1 MAKGLV
7 YILTNP
13 CLDGWVKIGMT
24 ERDDINQRL
33 RELNAPTSIP
43 FSYRCYATYA
53 VDDPRSAERCIHSI
67 IDNINS
73 SPRARETLENGRV
86 REREFFKMTAE
97 QAYGVFKA
105 IATLKGDLENLIN
118 YEMTQEEAREQEMA
132 DRRTKRSNSSFKL
145 LNIGIGE
152 EIAFI
157 YDDTIKAV
165 VSNDINQ
172 VEFKGEKYSVSAL
185 ASKILI
191 EKYHWNE
198 NTYVNGWRYF
208 TKDNVALSD
217 LRDKIESSNADD

>member
-1 MAKGLV
+1 
-7 YILTNP
+7 
-13 CLDGWVKIGMT
+13 
-24 ERDDINQRL
+24 
-33 RELNAPTSIP
+33 
-43 FSYRCYATYA
+43 
-53 VDDPRSAERCIHSI
+53 
-67 IDNINS
+67 
-73 SPRARETLENGRV
+73 
-86 REREFFKMTAE
+86 
-97 QAYGVFKA
+97 
-105 IATLKGDLENLIN
+105 
-118 YEMTQEEAREQEMA
+118 MA

-217 LRDKIESSNADD
+217 LRDKIESSGNDE